1 MVEPAGYYSY
11 NARAQNEELSRGEWR
26 ESRPVFPSNV
36 NTIPAPPIHR
46 VPLAQLA
53 ALVPLC
59 LLVWLA
65 LDETVALSVLCGGA
79 VAVAPQAWFAA
90 RLFRSRGA
98 RSAPEVARLALGGEV
113 GKFLLSAAGFA
124 AVFALLRP
132 IAPVA
137 VFSGYIAM
145 LAIQMTGSWLLLKA

>member
-1 MVEPAGYYSY
+1 MF
-11 NARAQNEELSRGEWR
+11 R
-26 ESRPVFPSNV
+26 SNV
-36 NTIPAPPIHR
+36 NTIPAPPVHR

-65 LDETVALSVLCGGA
+65 VDKTAGLSVLCGGV

-98 RSAPEVARLALGGEV
+98 RSASDVARLALGGEI

-137 VFSGYIAM
+137 VFAGYIAM
-145 LAIQMTGSWLLLKA
+145 LAVQMTGSWLLLKA